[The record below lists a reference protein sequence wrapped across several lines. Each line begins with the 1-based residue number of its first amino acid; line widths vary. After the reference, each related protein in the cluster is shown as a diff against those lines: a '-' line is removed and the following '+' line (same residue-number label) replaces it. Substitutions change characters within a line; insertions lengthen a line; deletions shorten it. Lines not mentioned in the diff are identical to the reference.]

1 MSWRITFICV
11 DFRYS
16 QQAQFI
22 AQSQAIST
30 SSQVL
35 LATRSA
41 PRALIQQAV
50 TSSAYPVIRAR
61 LTTPSVS
68 QLQTQPHPVV
78 YAIYSEHSQ
87 PLSQQQQQ
95 PTQQVTITSNAK
107 NTQRLAVQRE
117 QLQQQQRGVVFPPA
131 AVFSTI
137 VSPVRPATSTDA
149 SSVNSQAGGVVTR
162 RIGTIQRVS

>member
-1 MSWRITFICV
+1 MEDNIYLCR
-11 DFRYS
+11 FRFS
-16 QQAQFI
+16 QQAQYI

-30 SSQVL
+30 SSQFM
-35 LATRSA
+35 LAAKSA
-41 PRALIQQAV
+41 PRAPTQQAV

-61 LTTPSVS
+61 LTSPSVS
-68 QLQTQPHPVV
+68 QLQTQPQPVV
-78 YAIYSEHSQ
+78 YAIYADHSL

-95 PTQQVTITSNAK
+95 PTQQVTIASNAK

-117 QLQQQQRGVVFPPA
+117 QLQQQQRGLQVVFPPA

-137 VSPVRPATSTDA
+137 ATPVRPATSTDA